1 MLKITALRT
10 GLVAAALAATVSVL
24 GTTAAHA
31 EQNVTPPAADTQ
43 LAELI
48 AEHGVKAQL
57 QNNPWD

>member
-1 MLKITALRT
+1 MIKVAALRT
-10 GLVAAALAATVSVL
+10 GLVAAALAATISVL

-31 EQNVTPPAADTQ
+31 EESVTPPAPNTQ